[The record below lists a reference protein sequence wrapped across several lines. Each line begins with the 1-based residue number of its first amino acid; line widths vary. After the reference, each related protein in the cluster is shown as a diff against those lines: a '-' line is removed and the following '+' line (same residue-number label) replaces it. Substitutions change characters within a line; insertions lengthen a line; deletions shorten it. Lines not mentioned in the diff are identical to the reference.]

1 MCVQSRDH
9 RGALSHGG
17 QCQPGERCKYAPSC
31 NTRQIKLPSTANA
44 HSFLAPCNNA
54 TGKLVAPQ
62 ERYFHFSSLNV
73 FLISAK
79 TSRDCFYFNFAI
91 LTLTLTRDWASTSLG
106 YNYLWSNSNKSFYSL
121 YNFLRTS
128 LPIKSFYLVIIF
140 TFLSNLLEFGNY
152 TQACKVHRGAA
163 QSFLTC
169 LKAHI
174 SGFMQCAT
182 SSWLEPS

>member
-1 MCVQSRDH
+1 MCPISGPQRRPLPRRSMPAR
-9 RGALSHGG
+9 RAL
-17 QCQPGERCKYAPSC
+17 QVCTKL
-31 NTRQIKLPSTANA
+31 QIKLPSTANA

-91 LTLTLTRDWASTSLG
+91 LTLTLTLRDFARLGLMSSTSLG

-121 YNFLRTS
+121 YNFLPHQVI
-128 LPIKSFYLVIIF
+128 LPCDHF
-140 TFLSNLLEFGNY
+140 
-152 TQACKVHRGAA
+152 
-163 QSFLTC
+163 
-169 LKAHI
+169 HI
-174 SGFMQCAT
+174 SIHSFGIWQ
-182 SSWLEPS
+182 LHPGL

>member
-128 LPIKSFYLVIIF
+128 PHQVILPCDHFHISI
-140 TFLSNLLEFGNY
+140 
-152 TQACKVHRGAA
+152 
-163 QSFLTC
+163 QSFGIWQLHPG
-169 LKAHI
+169 L
-174 SGFMQCAT
+174 
-182 SSWLEPS
+182 